1 MEINTESFY
10 NESDYM
16 DNNIHENSNYGRW
29 AIILMFLSTILQT
42 YFGFARDAS
51 PLFKLFIA
59 AFCWGSVFCSIR
71 MIRDLASYS
80 LVAKATL
87 YTLFGILTLSI
98 TRPLLGGSAVVGNK
112 YVVLFTNMYTALD
125 LVGIFLITSI
135 KAAHEIRLLLKTT
148 ILLIFISTI
157 LLVFKYNIMVTSY
170 SLTYICIF
178 APIFI
183 PYIGYRKKNIL
194 LIGMALAFFTYYGGG
209 RQAAFILG
217 IALISLVS
225 SKLYGHFI
233 NYILSIVIMLIPF
246 FAIAYSLKHGSIFDI
261 ASNSINVGDTFQI
274 ENENVNSDTR
284 TFLWI
289 ELFNDFFQQ
298 DIWTQLF
305 GKGAIAYYSSNFFR
319 TNYRLGIEV
328 PILQWLLQCGL
339 IFIIAYTTIAVL
351 AINRLY
357 RYGNNRL
364 CKIASIL
371 IAGFYCNCYVSN
383 LVGCSIMQLGFW
395 FLVSIAF
402 NNSLL
407 QATDDDI
414 LGVLSYDEDFIEQEN
429 EDNEQQEDNNC

>member
-1 MEINTESFY
+1 MEINNTESFY
-10 NESDYM
+10 NESDY
-16 DNNIHENSNYGRW
+16 NIHEDSNFGRW
-29 AIILMFLSTILQT
+29 AIILIFLSTILQA
-42 YFGFARDAS
+42 YFGFARDAT
-51 PLFKLFIA
+51 PFFKLCIA
-59 AFCWGSVFCSIR
+59 LLCWGSVFCSLR
-71 MIRDLASYS
+71 MIRDMTTYPLA
-80 LVAKATL
+80 AKVTL
-87 YTLFGILTLSI
+87 YTLFGILSLSI
-98 TRPLLGGSAVVGNK
+98 IKSLMGGSVVAGIK
-112 YVVLFTNMYTALD
+112 YIVLFTNMYTALA
-125 LVGIFLITSI
+125 LVGIFFITSI

-148 ILLIFISTI
+148 ILTIFVST
-157 LLVFKYNIMVTSY
+157 LFLVFNYDITVSSY
-170 SLTYICIF
+170 SLTYICAF

-183 PYIGYRKKNIL
+183 PYVGYNKKAIL
-194 LIGMALAFFTYYGGG
+194 LIGMALAIFTYYGGG

-217 IALISLVS
+217 IAFISLVI
-225 SKLYGHFI
+225 SKLCNHFI
-233 NYILSIVIMLIPF
+233 SYILSIVILLIPF

-261 ASNSINVGDTFQI
+261 ASNTIAVGEMFQI
-274 ENENVNSDTR
+274 ENDNVNLDTR
-284 TFLWI
+284 TFLWV
-289 ELFNDFFQQ
+289 ELLADFFQQ

-319 TNYRLGIEV
+319 TNNRLGIEV
-328 PILQWLLQCGL
+328 PILQWLLQCGYL
-339 IFIIAYTTIAVL
+339 FVIAYTVIVVT

-414 LGVLSYDEDFIEQEN
+414 LGILSYDEDFINQYY
-429 EDNEQQEDNNC
+429 DVNEQQEDYNC